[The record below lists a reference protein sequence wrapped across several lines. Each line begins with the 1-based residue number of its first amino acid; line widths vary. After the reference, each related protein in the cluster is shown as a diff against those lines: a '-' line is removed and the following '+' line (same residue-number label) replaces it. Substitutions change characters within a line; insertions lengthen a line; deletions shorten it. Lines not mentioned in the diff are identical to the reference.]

1 VLVFLNIAMK
11 ATYLLMKAFAARER
25 DQVQRHLSRLYDLL
39 NVNHPSSFIIRPLLR
54 VGRIPGNDIWDISD
68 L

>member
-1 VLVFLNIAMK
+1 MN

-39 NVNHPSSFIIRPLLR
+39 NVNHPSSFIIRPLLQSA
-54 VGRIPGNDIWDISD
+54 VVFIQYPDSSMKF
-68 L
+68 